1 EQAATAMASADP
13 QDETARIA
21 LGLRVA
27 TSIAVGLSV
36 VLSILR
42 IVLGWSALAPIL
54 AIYGLAC
61 LLVLV
66 QPLPMAGIA
75 FDAGAAATSAINIP
89 LIAALGIGLATV
101 LEGRSPLA
109 DGFGAVAL
117 ASAMPMITI
126 LVGAT
131 LFG

>member
-1 EQAATAMASADP
+1 
-13 QDETARIA
+13 
-21 LGLRVA
+21 
-27 TSIAVGLSV
+27 
-36 VLSILR
+36 
-42 IVLGWSALAPIL
+42 
-54 AIYGLAC
+54 
-61 LLVLV
+61 
-66 QPLPMAGIA
+66 MAGIA

-126 LVGAT
+126 LLGASF
-131 LFG
+131 LG